1 MTEESGIM
9 QVGVEWTLNFLV
21 KSLDFI
27 PNVIKKELKS
37 FGKEND
43 EV

>member
-1 MTEESGIM
+1 MWSFI
-9 QVGVEWTLNFLV
+9 VPA
-21 KSLDFI
+21 KSSDFI
-27 PNVIKKELKS
+27 PNVIKKELKN